1 MRRMKRLLLSAFL
14 VCMSLTAAAAVPASW
29 TQPVEPFRIVGNI
42 HYVGTAELGAY
53 LIIGDDGSILLDV
66 PLNENAPLVLRN
78 IEALGV
84 DPATVRVLLN
94 SHAHFDHAGGIAAVK
109 EATGA
114 KLYLSAPDAEL
125 AARGGLND
133 FAFGDSVPYPPFTP
147 DSILKDGETVRLG
160 DLAMTAVFTP
170 GHTRGCTTWRTTVIE
185 HDEPLDVVFLCSV
198 TAPGY
203 TLVENDRY
211 PEILDDYRRSFDT
224 LRALDPEVF
233 LANHGSFFDL
243 TTKHQQLRAGNGNP
257 FIARGELASYLADA
271 WKQLEDQVAKQ
282 RASCH

>member
-1 MRRMKRLLLSAFL
+1 MKQLLVSATLLFC
-14 VCMSLTAAAAVPASW
+14 VSLTAAEIPSSW
-29 TQPVEPFRIVGNI
+29 TKPVDPVRIVGNI

-53 LIIGDDGSILLDV
+53 LLVGDEGAILLDV
-66 PLNENAPLVLRN
+66 PLEENASLVLKN

-84 DPATVRVLLN
+84 DPATVRILLN

-109 EATGA
+109 KATGA
-114 KLYLSAPDAEL
+114 RLFLSAPDSEL

-133 FAFGDSVPYPPFTP
+133 FAFGDRVPYPPFAP

-170 GHTRGCTTWRTTVIE
+170 GHTRGCTTWRTTVVE
-185 HDEPLDVVFLCSV
+185 NDEPLDVVFLCSV

-203 TLVENDRY
+203 TLVDNEKY
-211 PEILDDYRRSFDT
+211 PEILDDYRRSFET
-224 LRALDPEVF
+224 LRGIDPDVF

-243 TTKHQQLRAGNGNP
+243 TTKVQQLKAGKGNP
-257 FIARGELASYLADA
+257 FIVRGEFASYLTTA
-271 WKQLEDQVAKQ
+271 WKQLEDEVAKQ
-282 RASCH
+282 SASCH